1 MILLEKLESDLVQYG
16 FQKFRARQILEAIYK
31 QGIKNF
37 NVINN
42 IPIELRK
49 YLSKKYELSSLTKL
63 NTASS
68 RSGNTEK
75 YLYQTNDSKK
85 IETVLMNFKDGR
97 HTVCVSSQV
106 GCKLGCRFC
115 ATGKMG
121 FGRNLDFTEI
131 CDQLLEPHQRL
142 IKNKQ
147 RISNIV
153 YMGMGEPLLN
163 YDNVLMSLK
172 YINDEKYY
180 GIGARNITISTA
192 GIAPAI
198 IKLAN
203 QKLQFNLAVSLHA
216 PNQEIRQQIMPV
228 AKMYSLTQLMESI
241 NYYINK
247 TNRRITYEY
256 VMLKDTNDSPENAR
270 QLAELIKDQLCHV
283 NLIPYNATDVEGIEG
298 SEKIK
303 INRFKSILEQYK
315 IAATVRV
322 SLGQDIEAA
331 CGQLANKSDNK

>member
-1 MILLEKLESDLVQYG
+1 MILLEKLELDLVQNG
-16 FQKFRARQILEAIYK
+16 FRKFRAAQVMESIYK
-31 QGIKNF
+31 RGIADFDN
-37 NVINN
+37 INN
-42 IPIELRK
+42 IPDKLKNFLSANYQTSSLQNIK
-49 YLSKKYELSSLTKL
+49 IATSKKS
-63 NTASS
+63 NTQ
-68 RSGNTEK
+68 K
-75 YLYQTNDSKK
+75 FLYRTNDLKK

-121 FGRNLDFTEI
+121 FGRDLNFAEI
-131 CDQLLEPHQRL
+131 CDQILKPHQYL
-142 IKNKQ
+142 IEKKQ

-163 YDNVLMSLK
+163 YENVMLSLK
-172 YINDEKYY
+172 YINNDKYY

-198 IKLAN
+198 KKLAEE
-203 QKLQFNLAVSLHA
+203 KMQFNLAVSLHA
-216 PNQEIRQQIMPV
+216 PNQEIRSQIMPV
-228 AKMYSLTQLMESI
+228 AKMFPLDQLMRAI
-241 NYYINK
+241 NYYAGK

-256 VMLKDTNDSPENAR
+256 IMLKDINDSKEHAN

-298 SEKIK
+298 SERQR
-303 INRFKSILEQYK
+303 INRFKSILEQHN

-322 SLGQDIEAA
+322 SLGLDIEAA
-331 CGQLANKSDNK
+331 CGQLANKT